1 MPQKNNLGFLSIA
14 TLATQCVVILMFFVD
29 TGWTWAANSASFN
42 CAKASSQVEVAICSD
57 QHLIGLDVELA
68 DRYKK
73 LRNERYPEALT
84 PWLTSTQ
91 REWLK
96 KRNSCPREGLQ
107 NCLLEMY
114 SQRLFELEL
123 TESYVKREW
132 GDTATISKVL
142 EDEDESLFRPQS
154 PQELGGYYARS
165 LRHLRNV
172 ALSHDLRYSKEVL
185 GFDNYQGQ
193 KQWEKYVYSVCNYFS
208 IPVGADPRDYGSQ
221 GNSEEEY
228 CYAAA
233 LAQRRSLL
241 SNVMHALSR

>member
-1 MPQKNNLGFLSIA
+1 MISLTKNFL
-14 TLATQCVVILMFFVD
+14 VVILMFFVD

-57 QHLIGLDVELA
+57 QHLMGLDVELA
-68 DRYKK
+68 DRYKT
-73 LRNERYPEALT
+73 LRNERYPQALN

-96 KRNSCPREGLQ
+96 KRNSCPRKDLQ

-114 SQRLFELEL
+114 SERLFELEL

-132 GDTATISKVL
+132 GDTATMDKAK
-142 EDEDESLFRPQS
+142 EDEEASLHRPQS
-154 PQELGGYYARS
+154 VEELGGSYAAS

-172 ALSHDLRYSKEVL
+172 ALAHDLRYSKEVL

-233 LAQRRSLL
+233 LAERRYLL
-241 SNVMHALSR
+241 SKVMHASSR